1 MTTPTPVNPWT
12 SRSDL
17 LLAARQ
23 LSVLIAP
30 YSVPIVTTLEDDTT
44 GDLTI
49 PTAFIP
55 MGLHAKKT
63 GGTLSNAQ
71 DINDIESHGH
81 GTPTR
86 QIPTK
91 RTISLAFEPQETNRY
106 NLEHYWGAD
115 WSDIAYSTTGGV
127 VMGVPELPLNQHY
140 RAVLLGKDD
149 YNGDPIYLYW
159 VGNKVNISKTQD
171 EKLMDAE
178 VVTYPYTL
186 NFQSEDTLQQP
197 ILVGICGPG
206 WDALRQAT
214 DAGFQGS

>member
-1 MTTPTPVNPWT
+1 MTAPDPFT

-23 LSVLIAP
+23 LSVLMAP
-30 YSVPIVTTLEDDTT
+30 YSVPLLTTLEDPAT
-44 GDLTI
+44 GNLTI
-49 PTAFIP
+49 PTTYIP

-71 DINDIESHGH
+71 DINDIESHGR

-91 RTISLAFEPQETNRY
+91 RTITLGFEPQETNRY

-115 WSDIAYSTTGGV
+115 WSTVAFSTNGGV
-127 VMGVPELPLNQHY
+127 VMGVPELPLNNHY
-140 RAVLLGKDD
+140 RVILLGKDD
-149 YNGDPIYLYW
+149 YNSQPIYLYW
-159 VGNKVNISKTQD
+159 IGNKVNINKTQD
-171 EKLMDAE
+171 QKLMDSE
-178 VVTYPYTL
+178 VATYPYTL
-186 NFQSEDTLQQP
+186 NFQAEDTMLEP

-206 WDALRQAT
+206 WDALRGDVDT
-214 DAGFQGS
+214 GFQGS

>member
-1 MTTPTPVNPWT
+1 MPVDPFT

-23 LSVLIAP
+23 PSVLIAP
-30 YSVPIVTTLEDDTT
+30 YSEPVLTTLEDPST

-55 MGLHAKKT
+55 MGLHAKRT

-71 DINDIESHGH
+71 DINDIESHGK
-81 GTPTR
+81 GSPTR

-91 RTISLAFEPQETNRY
+91 RTIELGFEPQETHRY

-115 WSDIAYSTTGGV
+115 WADIAFSTHGGV
-127 VMGVPELPLNQHY
+127 VMSVPDLPLNLHY

-149 YNGDPIYLYW
+149 YNSEPIYLYW
-159 VGNKVNISKTQD
+159 VGNRVNISKTSDQ
-171 EKLMDAE
+171 KITDAE
-178 VVTYPYTL
+178 VVTYPYSL
-186 NFQSEDTLQQP
+186 NFQTEDELNSP

-206 WDALRQAT
+206 WDLLRADEET
-214 DAGFQGS
+214 GFQGS

>member
-1 MTTPTPVNPWT
+1 MAVDPWT

-30 YSVPIVTTLEDDTT
+30 YTTSVLQTLEDAGT

-55 MGLHAKKT
+55 MGLHEKKT
-63 GGTLSNAQ
+63 GGSLSNAQ
-71 DINDIESHGH
+71 DINDIESHGR

-91 RTISLAFEPQETNRY
+91 RTITLGFTPQETTRY

-115 WSDIAYSTTGGV
+115 WADVVHSAHGGV
-127 VMGVPELPLNQHY
+127 VMGVPELPLNQRY
-140 RAVLLGKDD
+140 RVILLGKDD
-149 YNGDPIYLYW
+149 YNAEPIYLYW
-159 VGNKVNISKTQD
+159 IGNKVNINKTDDQ
-171 EKLMDAE
+171 KITDAE

-186 NFQSEDTLQQP
+186 NFQAEDTLQQP
-197 ILVGICGPG
+197 LLVGVMGPG
-206 WDALRQAT
+206 WDALRLVQ
-214 DAGFQGS
+214 DAGFGS